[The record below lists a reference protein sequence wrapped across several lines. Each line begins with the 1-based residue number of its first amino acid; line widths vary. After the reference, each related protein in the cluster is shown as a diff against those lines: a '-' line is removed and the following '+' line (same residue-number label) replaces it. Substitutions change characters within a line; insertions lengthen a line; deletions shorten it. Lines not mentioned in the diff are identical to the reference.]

1 MTGKPTGVRG
11 YEYGDDHIT
20 VFLLK
25 AEAYIPILFP
35 RVEGAHLANM
45 KRLANAK
52 RGLNTYLTKN
62 KPPFA
67 SKVLTIP
74 SRMSRL
80 IYLMATSRYNKDD
93 NEDK

>member
-20 VFLLK
+20 VFFKSGSVYTYTLSSCG
-25 AEAYIPILFP
+25 
-35 RVEGAHLANM
+35 GAHLANM

-67 SKVLTIP
+67 SK
-74 SRMSRL
+74 
-80 IYLMATSRYNKDD
+80 Y
-93 NEDK
+93 